1 MKKKIVYSFL
11 FVFALAVF
19 APTVVNAIDT
29 DVQIVKVEGD
39 EKKKADCDKK
49 AETKSADCD
58 KKTEKKSADCDK
70 KAKSSCAEKKS
81 SCSEKKA
88 ECDKE

>member
-19 APTVVNAIDT
+19 APTVVNAVDT
-29 DVQIVKVEGD
+29 DVQIVNVEGD
-39 EKKKADCDKK
+39 EKKKAECDKK
-49 AETKSADCD
+49 AEKKSADCDKKTKSADCD
-58 KKTEKKSADCDK
+58 KKTKSA
-70 KAKSSCAEKKS
+70 CAEKKS